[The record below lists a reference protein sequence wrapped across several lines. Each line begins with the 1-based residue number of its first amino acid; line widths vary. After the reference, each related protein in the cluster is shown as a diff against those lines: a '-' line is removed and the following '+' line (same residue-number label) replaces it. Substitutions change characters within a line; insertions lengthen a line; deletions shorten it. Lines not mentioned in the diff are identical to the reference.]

1 MNIVNSGSKFIV
13 YGEEVQTYKQL
24 PANTYKVCFNPM
36 SGFSLKLHSDLN
48 VCERIYGN
56 TPNKV
61 DKVLNTFKKFNRNM
75 GIILS
80 GEKGSGKSVFARL
93 LAEKGKELNLPLIIV
108 DEPFKGVEDFLES
121 ITQECIVLFDE
132 FEKNFDYGECE
143 NNDKTTQDK
152 LLSLFDGVDNG
163 KKLYVITCNMID
175 EISCYLLN
183 RPGRFHYHFTFGV
196 PTAEEIKEYLENNL
210 TGNAVEYIPDIL
222 RMSAFADFTYDVLRA
237 IVFELN
243 NGYALPETLEDLNI
257 ERARFIKIQVAL
269 TFANGVKATGVG
281 ELNFRHS
288 SYYDEM
294 CFDYTTLPEE
304 VSAIDFSKE
313 VRLIVTFP
321 IRKLSVTSE
330 GIKISAQSVNINPIN
345 GVSDEKSKKIV
356 DKFMSS
362 LKITDVKI
370 ERISQYEG
378 RKLNLS

>member
-1 MNIVNSGSKFIV
+1 MNIVNSGNKFIV

-24 PANTYKVCFNPM
+24 PANTYKVCFNSM
-36 SGFSLKLHSDLN
+36 SGFSLKLHPDLN

-132 FEKNFDYGECE
+132 FEKNFDFDDGD
-143 NNDKTTQDK
+143 NDKTTQDK

-163 KKLYVITCNMID
+163 KKLYVITCNEIE
-175 EISCYLLN
+175 EISIYLLN

-243 NGYALPETLEDLNI
+243 NGYGLSETLEDLNI
-257 ERARFIKIQVAL
+257 ERARSIKIQLTL

-281 ELNFRHS
+281 ELRFRNS
-288 SYYDEM
+288 SYYDEV

-330 GIKISAQSVNINPIN
+330 GMKISAQSVNINPIN
-345 GVSDEKSKKIV
+345 GVMDEESKKVV
-356 DKFMSS
+356 DNFMSS

-370 ERISQYEG
+370 ERVSQYEDC
-378 RKLNLS
+378 KLNLF